1 MSYPVLILGESG
13 TGKSASMRN
22 LNADNT
28 LLIQSV
34 RKPLPFRNDWK
45 MLSTEN
51 KGGNVIVSRDYE
63 SVKKWILNT
72 RREIIIVDDFQY
84 LMFGEMMDRAND
96 TGFQKFTDMASHVW
110 SLINDVTNDAKNK
123 RVYFLSHTETA
134 DDGKTRMKTVGKLLS
149 EKLTVEGLFTIV
161 LRTRVFNGIYQL
173 TTQNSGNDTVKSP
186 IGLFETSEIDN
197 DLAAIDAAIVEYYGL
212 APSIKAA

>member
-22 LNADNT
+22 LNPENA

-45 MLSTEN
+45 LVSTEN
-51 KGGNVIVSRDYE
+51 KSGNVIVSRDYD
-63 SVKKWILNT
+63 SVRKWILNT
-72 RREIIIVDDFQY
+72 RRDVVIVDDFQY

-161 LRTRVFNGIYQL
+161 LRTRVFNGTYQF
-173 TTQNSGNDTVKSP
+173 TTQNNGNDTVKSP

-212 APSIKAA
+212 VPSIKAA

>member
-22 LNADNT
+22 LKAEDA

-45 MLSTEN
+45 LVSTEN

-63 SVKKWILNT
+63 SVRKWILNT
-72 RREIIIVDDFQY
+72 RRDVVIVDDFQY

-173 TTQNSGNDTVKSP
+173 TTQNSGSDTVKSP
-186 IGLFETSEIDN
+186 IGLFEASEIDN
-197 DLAAIDAAIVEYYGL
+197 DLSAIDAAIVEYYGL